1 MEIKIAAIIFF
12 VIIASI
18 APIFMI
24 TYDITDIG
32 LILTSICWV
41 FCTGVIGFVTING
54 IDLLEENT
62 KTLKISLDKNYKGY
76 TDLDLGEDT
85 FVYEGKKY
93 SYSYDYDKKKLTV
106 FLESSS
112 LDGVYVNGEKQNN
125 TSNNSYS
132 DKKNE
137 NDNTKTT
144 NKDVLNTIRSKIN
157 EKYPNAIIT
166 GFNPDYTGSF
176 TYNDTYYNYSLKN
189 DMLEVINLNNKK
201 DIVYYKI

>member
-1 MEIKIAAIIFF
+1 MEIKTAAIIFF

-18 APIFMI
+18 VPVFTIM
-24 TYDITDIG
+24 YDITE

-41 FCTGVIGFVTING
+41 FCIGVIGFVTING

-62 KTLKISLDKNYKGY
+62 KTLKTSLDENYKGY

-112 LDGVYVNGEKQNN
+112 LDGVYVNGEK
-125 TSNNSYS
+125 
-132 DKKNE
+132 
-137 NDNTKTT
+137 TK
-144 NKDVLNTIRSKIN
+144 
-157 EKYPNAIIT
+157 
-166 GFNPDYTGSF
+166 
-176 TYNDTYYNYSLKN
+176 
-189 DMLEVINLNNKK
+189 
-201 DIVYYKI
+201 

>member
-1 MEIKIAAIIFF
+1 MEIKTAAIIFF

-18 APIFMI
+18 VPVFTIMYNI
-24 TYDITDIG
+24 TDIGLDIG

-41 FCTGVIGFVTING
+41 FCVGVIGVITING

-76 TDLDLGEDT
+76 TDLGEDT

-106 FLESSS
+106 FVESSS

-125 TSNNSYS
+125 TSN
-132 DKKNE
+132 
-137 NDNTKTT
+137 
-144 NKDVLNTIRSKIN
+144 
-157 EKYPNAIIT
+157 
-166 GFNPDYTGSF
+166 
-176 TYNDTYYNYSLKN
+176 
-189 DMLEVINLNNKK
+189 
-201 DIVYYKI
+201 

>member
-1 MEIKIAAIIFF
+1 MEIKTAAIIFF

-18 APIFMI
+18 VPVFTIM
-24 TYDITDIG
+24 YDITDIG
-32 LILTSICWV
+32 LILISICWV
-41 FCTGVIGFVTING
+41 FCIGVIGFVTING

-76 TDLDLGEDT
+76 TDLGEDT

-125 TSNNSYS
+125 TSN
-132 DKKNE
+132 
-137 NDNTKTT
+137 
-144 NKDVLNTIRSKIN
+144 
-157 EKYPNAIIT
+157 
-166 GFNPDYTGSF
+166 
-176 TYNDTYYNYSLKN
+176 
-189 DMLEVINLNNKK
+189 
-201 DIVYYKI
+201 